1 MEGEAKVTPTS
12 EETTKVEV
20 GATFKYSSQLTNSNY
35 AQDLQVQILEMVTRL
50 AS

>member
-1 MEGEAKVTPTS
+1 MEGKTKVTPTS

-20 GATFKYSSQLTNSNY
+20 GATFKYSSQLANSNY
-35 AQDLQVQILEMVTRL
+35 AQDLQVQILEMGTRL

>member
-1 MEGEAKVTPTS
+1 MEGETKVTPTS
-12 EETTKVEV
+12 EETTKVKV
-20 GATFKYSSQLTNSNY
+20 GATFKYSSQLANSNY